1 MLGEI
6 AEKERV
12 DMSDVKVF
20 DITIIGAG
28 PTGLFAAF
36 YAGMRQMETKIIE
49 ALPEM
54 GGQLAVLYPEKYI
67 YDVPGFPKVLAKDLV
82 KGLVEQAMQWAPTVQ
97 LEERVQTLH
106 FSEPDEG
113 EIMVLRSDRGVHYTR
128 SILIAAGIGAF
139 VPNKLK
145 NETIEEFE
153 GRGVYYFVKDKTPLR
168 NKRVLVVGGGDSAV
182 DWALNLKDWASAVT
196 LIHRRDNFRAH
207 EASVVELNNSPVT
220 LKLPYELDTVHGNG
234 RVEAVTIFDNR
245 TGHREFLKVDYVLM
259 NLGFK
264 ADLGP
269 IKEWGLPSK
278 KRYLLV
284 DERQQTD
291 IPAVFAAG
299 DVCVQE
305 NIEPLNLITTG
316 FAQAAMAVNCAKHFT
331 DPKARIFP
339 GHSSEL
345 KL

>member
-1 MLGEI
+1 M
-6 AEKERV
+6 A
-12 DMSDVKVF
+12 DVKVF

-49 ALPEM
+49 TLPEM

-82 KGLVEQAMQWAPTVQ
+82 KGLVEQAMQWGPAVH
-97 LEERVQTLH
+97 LEECVQTLH
-106 FSEPDEG
+106 FSEPGQGDFM
-113 EIMVLRSDRGVHYTR
+113 ILRSDKGVHYTR

-182 DWALNLKDWASAVT
+182 DWALNLKDWASEVT
-196 LIHRRDNFRAH
+196 LIHRRDKFRAH
-207 EASVVELNNSPVT
+207 EASVVELNNSPVN
-220 LKLPYELDTVHGNG
+220 LKLHYEVDTVHGKG
-234 RVEAVTIFDNR
+234 RVDGVTIFNNQ
-245 TGHREFLKVDYVLM
+245 TGKKEYLKVDFVLM

-269 IKEWGLPSK
+269 IKDWGLPRK
-278 KRYLLV
+278 KRYLIV
-284 DERQQTD
+284 DECQQTD
-291 IPAVFAAG
+291 IAGVFAAG
-299 DVCVQE
+299 DVCAQP
-305 NIEPLNLITTG
+305 NIEPLNLIATG
-316 FAQAAMAVNCAKHFT
+316 FGQATVAVNYAKHYI
-331 DPKARIFP
+331 DPEARVFP